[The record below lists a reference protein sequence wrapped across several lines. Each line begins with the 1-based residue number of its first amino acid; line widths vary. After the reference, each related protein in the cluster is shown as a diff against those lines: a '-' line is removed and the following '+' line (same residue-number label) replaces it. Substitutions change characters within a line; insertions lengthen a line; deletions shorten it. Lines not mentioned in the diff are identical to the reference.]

1 MKFKWPLLILSGVV
15 IAFSVTYVFHSE
27 ERVLDRLE
35 QTGAVISLSGVKKL
49 YSTGFLRENIHVFEA
64 TLASLDLTKAYL
76 NDSEDPQDHHYIE
89 RACDDL
95 REYLQL
101 SVDPESVKVY
111 SLSSEKDG
119 DGLLYELTVIKKP
132 LGAAWIIHRVF

>member
-1 MKFKWPLLILSGVV
+1 MKLKWPLLILSGVV
-15 IAFSVTYVFHSE
+15 VAFFVTYVFHTE
-27 ERVLDRLE
+27 DRALDRLK
-35 QTGAVISLSGVKKL
+35 QTRAVISVAGVKKL
-49 YSTGFLRENIHVFEA
+49 YSTGFLRENTHIFEVA
-64 TLASLDLTKAYL
+64 TSSLDLTRAYL
-76 NDSEDPQDHHYIE
+76 YDSTDAQEHHYIE

-132 LGAAWIIHRVF
+132 LGATWIIHRVF